1 MASTQEAAAGDKLLG
16 YKGSAKLK
24 GKVCIVTGADR
35 GVGRYAAAHFARK
48 GAAAVVVVGP
58 AEAGRQAGAEETKA
72 LVIQEGTACLV
83 LTGDM
88 GDSGFC
94 SAVVEAA
101 IKEYGRIDVLV
112 NNASEPYPI
121 SDIAQVDPEALRR
134 AFKTNIYSQ
143 IYMCRAAWPHLKRGS
158 SIINA
163 SSLPTTAAGGDA
175 LLLDAATTAGAVTS
189 FSRALH
195 MNAVGS
201 SIRVNAVTPG
211 PVLTPV
217 GAAPAAAAAAG
228 SSSKQE
234 PPAAAAEAAAVS
246 AGPCYVFL
254 AGPDSYISG
263 QVLHTAGGG
272 GVATGARAMSVGA

>member
-1 MASTQEAAAGDKLLG
+1 MASVQQGDMLMG

-35 GVGRYAAAHFARK
+35 GAGRYAAAHFARE

-58 AEAGRQAGAEETKA
+58 AGSGRQAGAEDTKA
-72 LVIQEGTACLV
+72 LVIKEGTACLV
-83 LTGDM
+83 LTGDV
-88 GDSGFC
+88 GDSAFC
-94 SAVVEAA
+94 NSVVEAA

-112 NNASEPYPI
+112 NNAAEPCPVT
-121 SDIAQVDPEALRR
+121 DITQMDPEAMRK

-163 SSLPTTAAGGDA
+163 SSLPTASAGGDS
-175 LLLDAATTAGAVTS
+175 LLLDGAATAGAVTS

-195 MNAVGS
+195 MSAVS
-201 SIRVNAVTPG
+201 SGIRVNAVTPG

-217 GAAPAAAAAAG
+217 GAAPAAAGA
-228 SSSKQE
+228 KQE
-234 PPAAAAEAAAVS
+234 VDSEAAAVS
-246 AGPCYVFL
+246 SGPCYVFL
-254 AGPDSYISG
+254 AGEDSSYISG

-272 GVATGARAMSVGA
+272 HVGGGVAGGRMMMSVGA